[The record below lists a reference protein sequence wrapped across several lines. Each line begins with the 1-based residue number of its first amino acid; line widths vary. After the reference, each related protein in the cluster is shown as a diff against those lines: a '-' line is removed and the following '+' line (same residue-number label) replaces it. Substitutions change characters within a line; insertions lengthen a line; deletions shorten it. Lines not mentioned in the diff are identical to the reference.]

1 MACQLGAIP
10 DRADG
15 FNIKDAPAVA
25 WCFTHQCRPN
35 SEACMGARIAQLE
48 AALLEI
54 RDKAA
59 TMPNGGAWAAGLATL
74 SLHTGPMAVE
84 HK

>member
-1 MACQLGAIP
+1 MAKQKNDVIIERDDPGKRYSYTGGPTIFDEAMMSH
-10 DRADG
+10 DG
-15 FNIKDAPAVA
+15 GMK
-25 WCFTHQCRPN
+25 
-35 SEACMGARIAQLE
+35 ARIAQLE

-74 SLHTGPMAVE
+74 SLHTGPLATE